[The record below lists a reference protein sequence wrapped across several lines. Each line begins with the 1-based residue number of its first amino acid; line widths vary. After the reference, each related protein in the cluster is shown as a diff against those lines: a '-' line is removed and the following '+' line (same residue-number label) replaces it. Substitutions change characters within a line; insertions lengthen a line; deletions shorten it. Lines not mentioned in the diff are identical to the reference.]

1 MLTWGIE
8 GYHAPNNDWHFHRPH
23 TFVSKSKKENFIE
36 IYARKRKDLP
46 APGSYPFKHEWGGN
60 KYKDCLGHSGQW
72 LKAPKITMFDEIL
85 KLKKLKLPGPGQY
98 KAKEFKIL
106 NMPKQNS
113 EKGEFINNSRWYGQQ
128 TPGHK
133 YKINFVS
140 TLITQNFPFRM
151 PYVQR
156 PR

>member
-1 MLTWGIE
+1 MYRHQLRELLVRILRLNLTDRLQKSSASMLTWGIE

-46 APGSYPFKHEWGGN
+46 APTSYPFKHEWGGN

-113 EKGEFINNSRWYGQQ
+113 EKGEFINNSRWYG
-128 TPGHK
+128 
-133 YKINFVS
+133 
-140 TLITQNFPFRM
+140 
-151 PYVQR
+151 
-156 PR
+156 

>member
-1 MLTWGIE
+1 M
-8 GYHAPNNDWHFHRPH
+8 
-23 TFVSKSKKENFIE
+23 
-36 IYARKRKDLP
+36 P

-140 TLITQNFPFRM
+140 TLITQNLPFRM